1 MTSCGTSK
9 FSYLH
14 ASFLK
19 KNDTWR
25 LVSSSSTWGAAAI
38 IKFKATE
45 SFPSPFSTGKPWI
58 FGDVQIQSCW
68 IFSCWNPYSKSSFWF
83 LTQILLYVFP
93 SCERAR
99 ALVLIKLDPHEQ
111 FAKKYWAGKRY
122 SRTITYIFL
131 MANQTIKISNIQ
143 YLVGGFNPSEKYES
157 QWEGLSHIWNG
168 KQNSMVWN
176 HQPEYYPSI
185 YSV

>member
-1 MTSCGTSK
+1 MR
-9 FSYLH
+9 SYSDMMQKEYPCRTWPRV
-14 ASFLK
+14 APQFL
-19 KNDTWR
+19 
-25 LVSSSSTWGAAAI
+25 LSTCVFLEEKRHLKIGVILINLRGCSDHQIQSHWVI
-38 IKFKATE
+38 SISIFNR
-45 SFPSPFSTGKPWI
+45 KPWI

-168 KQNSMVWN
+168 T
-176 HQPEYYPSI
+176 
-185 YSV
+185 